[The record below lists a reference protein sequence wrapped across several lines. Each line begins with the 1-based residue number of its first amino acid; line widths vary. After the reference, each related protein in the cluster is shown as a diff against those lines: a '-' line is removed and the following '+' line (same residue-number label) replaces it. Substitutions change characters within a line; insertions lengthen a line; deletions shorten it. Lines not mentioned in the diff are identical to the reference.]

1 VDNLVAGSH
10 TLEVRYEKV
19 RKSRRIEIR
28 PDSPLTVNYS
38 VTRQKAPARRDRNVS
53 NVPT

>member
-1 VDNLVAGSH
+1 
-10 TLEVRYEKV
+10 V

-38 VTRQKAPARRDRNVS
+38 VIRQAAAPQRPRDRGAGNV
-53 NVPT
+53 TF